1 MEQIFE
7 TKGYVVFCVRN
18 GNTNMETQ
26 IWKLKYENQNME
38 IEIWSNFGNI
48 NIFEPIIG
56 GNQWMLGGARI

>member
-1 MEQIFE
+1 
-7 TKGYVVFCVRN
+7 
-18 GNTNMETQ
+18 METQ
-26 IWKLKYENQNME
+26 IWKQKYENQNME